1 MCVSENGRL
10 PVQDL
15 LNAVRGLMAGAA
27 GELGLCVTCSLDAG
41 ARLVLAARGRPMSV
55 AIYPRLGMVLWGS
68 EQVRARTFII
78 IINFILDKAQFDL
91 LQGIPWT

>member
-1 MCVSENGRL
+1 M
-10 PVQDL
+10 QDL